1 MEEKKSSKGLIIGI
15 IVVVVIGIFVW
26 RYFSGRNATNDQV
39 GGEQSEQVGE
49 EQQMAGMDSIFVANQ
64 KPGRFVNVG
73 RAALSKKGYVAIH
86 QEEAGAP
93 GAIIGFSSLLN
104 AVESK
109 NFSVTLNR
117 KSVAGESFYAM
128 IHWDNGSG
136 AFNPSE
142 DTAAT
147 DKDGNIVMVKFMISE
162 SASEP
167 IEYKL

>member
-15 IVVVVIGIFVW
+15 IVVIVVGIFVW
-26 RYFSGRNATNDQV
+26 RYFSSRNATNDQV
-39 GGEQSEQVGE
+39 GGEQSEQV
-49 EQQMAGMDSIFVANQ
+49 AGMDSIFVANQ
-64 KPGRFVNVG
+64 RPGRFVNVG
-73 RAALSKKGYVAIH
+73 RATLSKKGYVAIH

-93 GAIIGFSSLLN
+93 GAIIGFSSFLN

-128 IHWDNGSG
+128 IHWDNNNG

-142 DTAAT
+142 DMPAK
-147 DKDGNIVMVKFMISE
+147 DKDGNIVMAKFMISE

>member
-15 IVVVVIGIFVW
+15 IVVVIIGIFVW
-26 RYFSGRNATNDQV
+26 RYFSGRNATNDQA
-39 GGEQSEQVGE
+39 GGEQSEQV
-49 EQQMAGMDSIFVANQ
+49 AGMEDSIFVANQ

-73 RAALSKKGYVAIH
+73 RATLSKKGYVAIH

-117 KSVAGESFYAM
+117 KSVVGESFYAM
-128 IHWDNGSG
+128 IHWDNNNG

-142 DTAAT
+142 DAAAT
-147 DKDGNIVMVKFMISE
+147 DKDGNIVMAKFMISE

>member
-26 RYFSGRNATNDQV
+26 RYFSGKNAP
-39 GGEQSEQVGE
+39 SEQVGE
-49 EQQMAGMDSIFVANQ
+49 EQQMAGMEDSIFVANQ

-93 GAIIGFSSLLN
+93 GAIIGFGSLLN
-104 AVESK
+104 VGESK

-117 KSVAGESFYAM
+117 KSVTGESLYAM
-128 IHWDNGSG
+128 VHWDNNNGT
-136 AFNPSE
+136 FNPAE
-142 DTAAT
+142 DAAAT
-147 DKDGNIVMVKFMISE
+147 DKSGNLIMAKFMISE

-167 IEYKL
+167 VEYKL

>member
-15 IVVVVIGIFVW
+15 IVVIVIGIFVW
-26 RYFSGRNATNDQV
+26 RYFSGRNAINDQA
-39 GGEQSEQVGE
+39 GGEQSEQV
-49 EQQMAGMDSIFVANQ
+49 AGMEDSIFVANQ

-128 IHWDNGSG
+128 IHWDNNNR

-142 DTAAT
+142 DAAAT
-147 DKDGNIVMVKFMISE
+147 DKDGNLVMAKFMISE

>member
-26 RYFSGRNATNDQV
+26 RYFSSKTGPSEQV
-39 GGEQSEQVGE
+39 GGEQSEQV
-49 EQQMAGMDSIFVANQ
+49 AGLEDSIFVANQ

-93 GAIIGFSSLLN
+93 GAIIGFGSLLN
-104 AVESK
+104 MGESK
-109 NFSVTLNR
+109 NVSVTLTR
-117 KSVAGESFYAM
+117 KSVAGENLYAM
-128 IHWDNGSG
+128 IHWDNSNGT
-136 AFNPSE
+136 FNPAE
-142 DTAAT
+142 DAAAT
-147 DKDGNIVMVKFMISE
+147 DKAGNVVMAKFMISE

>member
-15 IVVVVIGIFVW
+15 IVVVIIGIFVW

-39 GGEQSEQVGE
+39 GGEQSEQV
-49 EQQMAGMDSIFVANQ
+49 AGMEDSIFVANQ

-93 GAIIGFSSLLN
+93 GAIIGFSSLLS
-104 AVESK
+104 AVESR

-128 IHWDNGSG
+128 IHWDNNNG

-142 DTAAT
+142 DMPAK
-147 DKDGNIVMVKFMISE
+147 DKDGNIVMAKFMISE

>member
-26 RYFSGRNATNDQV
+26 RYFSSKNAP
-39 GGEQSEQVGE
+39 SEQVGE
-49 EQQMAGMDSIFVANQ
+49 EQQVAGMDSIFVANQ
-64 KPGRFVNVG
+64 RPGRFVNVG
-73 RAALSKKGYVAIH
+73 RATLSKKGYVAIH

-117 KSVAGESFYAM
+117 KSVVGESLYAM

-136 AFNPSE
+136 SFNPSE

-147 DKDGNIVMVKFMISE
+147 DKDGNLVMVKFMISE

>member
-15 IVVVVIGIFVW
+15 IVVVIIGIFVW
-26 RYFSGRNATNDQV
+26 RYFSGRNV
-39 GGEQSEQVGE
+39 PSEQVGE
-49 EQQMAGMDSIFVANQ
+49 EQQVAGMEDSIFVANQ

-104 AVESK
+104 AVESR

-128 IHWDNGSG
+128 IHWDNNNR

-142 DTAAT
+142 DAAAT
-147 DKDGNIVMVKFMISE
+147 DKDGNLVMAKFMISE

>member
-15 IVVVVIGIFVW
+15 IVVIVVGIFVW
-26 RYFSGRNATNDQV
+26 RYFSSRNATNDQV
-39 GGEQSEQVGE
+39 GGEQSEQV
-49 EQQMAGMDSIFVANQ
+49 AGMDSIFVANQ
-64 KPGRFVNVG
+64 RPGRFVNVG
-73 RAALSKKGYVAIH
+73 RATLSKKGYVAIH

-117 KSVAGESFYAM
+117 KSVVGESLYAM

-136 AFNPSE
+136 SFNPSE

-147 DKDGNIVMVKFMISE
+147 DKDGNLVMVKFMISE

>member
-15 IVVVVIGIFVW
+15 IIVVVIGIFVW
-26 RYFSGRNATNDQV
+26 RYFSSKTVVNEQA
-39 GGEQSEQVGE
+39 GEQTEQT
-49 EQQMAGMDSIFVANQ
+49 AGIEDSIFVANQ

-73 RAALSKKGYVAIH
+73 RAALSKKGFVAIH

-93 GAIIGFSSLLN
+93 GAIIGFGSLLN
-104 AVESK
+104 AGESK
-109 NFSVTLNR
+109 NISVTLNR

-128 IHWDNGSG
+128 IHWDNDNG

-142 DTAAT
+142 DATAT
-147 DKDGNIVMVKFMISE
+147 DKAGNIVMAKFMISD

>member
-15 IVVVVIGIFVW
+15 IVVIVIGIFVW
-26 RYFSGRNATNDQV
+26 RYFSSRTAPSEQV
-39 GGEQSEQVGE
+39 GGEEQV
-49 EQQMAGMDSIFVANQ
+49 AGMEDSIFVANQ

-73 RAALSKKGYVAIH
+73 RATLSKKGYVAIH

-104 AVESK
+104 AVESR

-128 IHWDNGSG
+128 IHWDNNNG

-142 DTAAT
+142 DAAAK
-147 DKDGNIVMVKFMISE
+147 DKSGNMVMAKFMISE

>member
-15 IVVVVIGIFVW
+15 IVVIVIGIFVW
-26 RYFSGRNATNDQV
+26 RYFSSRTAPSEQV
-39 GGEQSEQVGE
+39 GGEEQV
-49 EQQMAGMDSIFVANQ
+49 AGMEDSIFVANQ
-64 KPGRFVNVG
+64 RPGRFVNVG
-73 RAALSKKGYVAIH
+73 RATLSKKGYVAIH

-93 GAIIGFSSLLN
+93 GAIIGFSSFLN

-128 IHWDNGSG
+128 IHWDNDNG

-142 DTAAT
+142 DMPAK
-147 DKDGNIVMVKFMISE
+147 DKDGNIVMAKFMISE

>member
-15 IVVVVIGIFVW
+15 IVVIVVGIFVW
-26 RYFSGRNATNDQV
+26 RYFSSRNATNDQV
-39 GGEQSEQVGE
+39 GGEQSEQV
-49 EQQMAGMDSIFVANQ
+49 AGMDSIFVANQ
-64 KPGRFVNVG
+64 RPGRFVNVG
-73 RAALSKKGYVAIH
+73 RATLSKKGYVAIH

>member
-15 IVVVVIGIFVW
+15 IVVIVVGIFVW
-26 RYFSGRNATNDQV
+26 RYFSSRNATNDQV
-39 GGEQSEQVGE
+39 GGEQSEQV
-49 EQQMAGMDSIFVANQ
+49 AGMDSIFVANQ
-64 KPGRFVNVG
+64 RPGRFVNVG
-73 RAALSKKGYVAIH
+73 RATLSKKGYVAIH

-147 DKDGNIVMVKFMISE
+147 DKDGNIVVVKFMISE

>member
-15 IVVVVIGIFVW
+15 IVVIVIGIFVW

-39 GGEQSEQVGE
+39 GGEQSEQV
-49 EQQMAGMDSIFVANQ
+49 AGMEDSIFVANQ

-73 RAALSKKGYVAIH
+73 RATLSKKGYVSIH

-93 GAIIGFSSLLN
+93 GAIIGFGSLLN
-104 AVESK
+104 TGESR

-128 IHWDNGSG
+128 IHWDNGNG
-136 AFNPSE
+136 AFNPAE
-142 DTAAT
+142 DAAAK
-147 DKDGNIVMVKFMISE
+147 DKFGNIVMAKFMISE

>member
-15 IVVVVIGIFVW
+15 IVVVIIGIFVW
-26 RYFSGRNATNDQV
+26 RYFSGRNAANDQV
-39 GGEQSEQVGE
+39 GGEQSEQVT
-49 EQQMAGMDSIFVANQ
+49 GMEDSIFVANQ

-73 RAALSKKGYVAIH
+73 RATLSKKGYVAIH

-104 AVESK
+104 AVESR

-128 IHWDNGSG
+128 IHWDNNNG

-142 DTAAT
+142 DAAAK
-147 DKDGNIVMVKFMISE
+147 DKDGNIVMAKFMISE

>member
-26 RYFSGRNATNDQV
+26 RYFSSKTGP
-39 GGEQSEQVGE
+39 SEQAE
-49 EQQMAGMDSIFVANQ
+49 EQTEQLAGLEDSIFVANQ

-86 QEEAGAP
+86 QEEADAP
-93 GAIIGFSSLLN
+93 GAIIGFGSLLN
-104 AVESK
+104 TGESR
-109 NFSVTLNR
+109 NLSVTLNR
-117 KSVAGESFYAM
+117 KSVAGENMYAM
-128 IHWDNGSG
+128 IHWDNNNGT
-136 AFNPSE
+136 FNPA
-142 DTAAT
+142 DDMAAT
-147 DKDGNIVMVKFMISE
+147 DKDGNMVMAKFMISE

>member
-15 IVVVVIGIFVW
+15 IVVIVVGIFVW
-26 RYFSGRNATNDQV
+26 KYFSGRNATNDQV
-39 GGEQSEQVGE
+39 GGEQSEQVS
-49 EQQMAGMDSIFVANQ
+49 GMEDSIFVANQ

-73 RAALSKKGYVAIH
+73 RATLSKKGYVAIH

-93 GAIIGFSSLLN
+93 GAIIGFGSLLN
-104 AVESK
+104 VGETK
-109 NFSVTLNR
+109 NLSVTLNR

-128 IHWDNGSG
+128 IHWDNNNG

-142 DTAAT
+142 DAAAT
-147 DKDGNIVMVKFMISE
+147 DKDGNIVMAKFMISE

>member
-15 IVVVVIGIFVW
+15 IVVVIIGIFVW
-26 RYFSGRNATNDQV
+26 RYFSGRNATNDQA
-39 GGEQSEQVGE
+39 GGEQSEQV
-49 EQQMAGMDSIFVANQ
+49 AGMEDSIFVANQ

-73 RAALSKKGYVAIH
+73 RVALSKKGYVAIH

-128 IHWDNGSG
+128 IHWDNDNG

-142 DTAAT
+142 DMPAK
-147 DKDGNIVMVKFMISE
+147 DKDGNIVMAKFMISE

>member
-26 RYFSGRNATNDQV
+26 RYFSGRNATNDQA
-39 GGEQSEQVGE
+39 GGEQSEQV
-49 EQQMAGMDSIFVANQ
+49 AGMEDSIFVANQ

-73 RAALSKKGYVAIH
+73 RATLSKKGYVAIH

-128 IHWDNGSG
+128 IHWDNNNG

-142 DTAAT
+142 DMPAK
-147 DKDGNIVMVKFMISE
+147 DKDGNIVMAKFMISE

>member
-15 IVVVVIGIFVW
+15 IVVIVVGIFVW
-26 RYFSGRNATNDQV
+26 KYFSGRNATNDQV
-39 GGEQSEQVGE
+39 GGEQSEQV
-49 EQQMAGMDSIFVANQ
+49 AGMEDSIFVANQ

-73 RAALSKKGYVAIH
+73 RATLSKKGYVAIH

-104 AVESK
+104 AVESR

-128 IHWDNGSG
+128 IHWDNNNG

-142 DTAAT
+142 DMPAK
-147 DKDGNIVMVKFMISE
+147 DKDGNIVMAKFMISE

>member
-15 IVVVVIGIFVW
+15 IVVVVVGIFVW
-26 RYFSGRNATNDQV
+26 RYFSGKTGPGKQV
-39 GGEQSEQVGE
+39 GGEQAEQV
-49 EQQMAGMDSIFVANQ
+49 AGIEDSIFVANQ

-73 RAALSKKGYVAIH
+73 RAVLSKKGFVAIH

-104 AVESK
+104 PVESK

-117 KSVAGESFYAM
+117 KSVAGENMYAM
-128 IHWDNGSG
+128 IHWDNNNG
-136 AFNPSE
+136 AFNPAE
-142 DTAAT
+142 DTAAM
-147 DKDGNIVMVKFMISE
+147 DKAGNIVMAKFMISN

>member
-26 RYFSGRNATNDQV
+26 RYFSSKTAPN
-39 GGEQSEQVGE
+39 EQVVE
-49 EQQMAGMDSIFVANQ
+49 EQNGQVVGMKDSIFVANQ

-73 RAALSKKGYVAIH
+73 RAVLSKKGYVTIH
-86 QEEAGAP
+86 QEEGGAP

-104 AVESK
+104 PVESK

-117 KSVAGESFYAM
+117 KSVVGENFYAM
-128 IHWDNGSG
+128 IHWDNSNGT
-136 AFNPSE
+136 FNPAE
-142 DTAAT
+142 DMAAK
-147 DKDGNIVMVKFMISE
+147 DKDGNIVMAKFMISA